1 MALWRKCKNI
11 AGLLTNICILVKNR
25 GVYNVGIH
33 SCSATLCGTVKH
45 NEEAGGMSTKLQSQ
59 KILQGDVEI
68 ERLCR

>member
-1 MALWRKCKNI
+1 MAEVEEHRCPFHYR
-11 AGLLTNICILVKNR
+11 LVPLKNR
-25 GVYNVGIH
+25 GVYSVGIH

-68 ERLCR
+68 ELFC